1 MARSKAPT
9 AMPADTE
16 DDYKSKS
23 DARTLQDA
31 AEIQGDPTR
40 HAKAKVHLDNNA
52 SAAKAAS
59 QNADEVARGHDDEGE
74 DVDTAPA
81 TKPKRKPSLREKVKS
96 GLKKAF
102 PND

>member
-1 MARSKAPT
+1 MAKSKAP
-9 AMPADTE
+9 AAAPDE

-31 AEIQGDPTR
+31 AEIQGDPAR
-40 HAKAKVHLDNNA
+40 HAKAKVHLDNAA
-52 SAAKAAS
+52 SAAQAAS
-59 QNADEVARGHDDEGE
+59 QNADEVARGHTDDGE
-74 DVDTAPA
+74 DIDSAPA

-102 PND
+102 PN